1 MDRKTRFNE
10 LKGET
15 IKRLSYLMDMGID
28 FLPRP
33 QNGRESVST
42 KCDSPAPSG
51 VKMTESHLPSTGRV
65 IEPIN
70 ADTPGTAPSSRAG
83 RASGS
88 LKAIREELGECTRCR
103 LSADRNRIVFGVG
116 NPDADIVF
124 VGEGPGRD
132 EDLKGEPFVGR
143 AGQLLTKI
151 IEAMGLTRDD
161 VYICNVVKCRPPN
174 NRNPEPAEIAACRPF
189 LEKQLDAIE
198 PRFIVALGGHAAH
211 TLLNTETRIS
221 ELRGHFHHYRANIR
235 VMPTFHPAYLLRYAS
250 KKKETWEDMQQ
261 IMKELNLPGKSG
273 K

>member
-1 MDRKTRFNE
+1 VDRKSLFNE

-15 IKRLSYLMDMGID
+15 IKHLSYMMDMGID
-28 FLPRP
+28 FLPVPP
-33 QNGRESVST
+33 QGRGRVAVKRNS
-42 KCDSPAPSG
+42 APPSD
-51 VKMTESHLPSTGRV
+51 VKATESHP
-65 IEPIN
+65 
-70 ADTPGTAPSSRAG
+70 SRANG
-83 RASGS
+83 HGGMGDNSTPPSNQGTLPPGN

-103 LSADRNRIVFGVG
+103 LAAERNTIVFGVG
-116 NPDADIVF
+116 NPKADIVF

-151 IEAMGLTRDD
+151 IEAMGLTRSD

-198 PRFIVALGGHAAH
+198 PKFIVALGSHAAH

-221 ELRGHFHHYRANIR
+221 DLRGHFHDYRANIR
-235 VMPTFHPAYLLRYAS
+235 LMPTFHPAYLLRYAG

-273 K
+273 Q